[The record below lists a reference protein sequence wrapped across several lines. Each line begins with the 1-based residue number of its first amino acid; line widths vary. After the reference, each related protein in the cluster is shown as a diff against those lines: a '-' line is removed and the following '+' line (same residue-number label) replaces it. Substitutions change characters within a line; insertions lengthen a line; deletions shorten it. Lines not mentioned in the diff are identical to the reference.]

1 MHGSLAVNRKFR
13 FVCLYRKIHQS
24 ILSPTA
30 TRLQIDSI
38 HLFGTSEHLDLKI

>member
-1 MHGSLAVNRKFR
+1 MLSANYIDILNK
-13 FVCLYRKIHQS
+13 KIDQS

-38 HLFGTSEHLDLKI
+38 HFFGTSEHLDLKI